1 MHEGRDC
8 VSSGRGYVIRKS
20 DKALG
25 SSFARGHCSVSTEAM
40 ASVAF
45 NMSARAAVGGAQLK
59 LSAQR
64 KRGACPASSLHR
76 PSPGAPR
83 TRNLAEGLGLF
94 PTAGFHAMPS
104 TGANAAATSTRP
116 ARGALGRIH
125 RLHVT
130 HHARAVDGSS
140 EASRRARASR
150 RESRRPISRLYP
162 LPPEAFIQSRGPDAD
177 PSLLFPLRLS
187 TQSLALPSAWTRSPR
202 RCPRLASTAPP
213 RAPPRST

>member
-1 MHEGRDC
+1 MGRWMTENARWTRLHFA
-8 VSSGRGYVIRKS
+8 GRGEHYVIIGT

-25 SSFARGHCSVSTEAM
+25 SSPARGHCSVSTEAM

-45 NMSARAAVGGAQLK
+45 NMSARAAVGGTQLK

-64 KRGACPASSLHR
+64 KRGACPASSPHR

-94 PTAGFHAMPS
+94 PTTGFHAMPF

-116 ARGALGRIH
+116 ACRALGRVH
-125 RLHVT
+125 RFHVT

-140 EASRRARASR
+140 EASRRRRASR
-150 RESRRPISRLYP
+150 RESRRRISRLYP
-162 LPPEAFIQSRGPDAD
+162 HPPAFIQSSFAPGPDAD
-177 PSLLFPLRLS
+177 PSS
-187 TQSLALPSAWTRSPR
+187 SPSVSRSRSRSPPRGRAR
-202 RCPRLASTAPP
+202 RAGFQG
-213 RAPPRST
+213 

>member
-1 MHEGRDC
+1 MFFSQRGRTGIYL
-8 VSSGRGYVIRKS
+8 VNIHHLFYYLHISLSGIMGRWMPENARWTRLHFAGSGLRHHRNT

-25 SSFARGHCSVSTEAM
+25 STFARGHCSVSTEAM

-94 PTAGFHAMPS
+94 STAGFHAMPF

-116 ARGALGRIH
+116 ACGALGRIH
-125 RLHVT
+125 RFHVM
-130 HHARAVDGSS
+130 HHARVVDGSS
-140 EASRRARASR
+140 EASRRRRASR
-150 RESRRPISRLYP
+150 RESRRRISRLYP
-162 LPPEAFIQSRGPDAD
+162 LPPGPFIQSSSHR
-177 PSLLFPLRLS
+177 
-187 TQSLALPSAWTRSPR
+187 TRR
-202 RCPRLASTAPP
+202 
-213 RAPPRST
+213 

>member
-1 MHEGRDC
+1 MHDGRDSISR
-8 VSSGRGYVIRKS
+8 VGATSSKL

-64 KRGACPASSLHR
+64 KRGACPASSMHR

-150 RESRRPISRLYP
+150 RESRRPISP
-162 LPPEAFIQSRGPDAD
+162 
-177 PSLLFPLRLS
+177 LS
-187 TQSLALPSAWTRSPR
+187 TSARELLSSSGDQTLTPPSSSPSVFQRSRSRSPPRGRAR
-202 RCPRLASTAPP
+202 RAGVQG
-213 RAPPRST
+213 